1 MKILSTGEYLKVSK
15 GLIYKSVRNL
25 FPFRI
30 TSTSKLELLNPTPT
44 TLSKEYSAVNSIA
57 GWQLLSIFKNS
68 LMSLPPV
75 TKYILIENVVL
86 IKAVT

>member
-1 MKILSTGEYLKVSK
+1 MEQIFQNDIRDKMKILSNGEYLKVSK

-44 TLSKEYSAVNSIA
+44 TLSKEYSVVNFFV
-57 GWQLLSIFKNS
+57 G
-68 LMSLPPV
+68 
-75 TKYILIENVVL
+75 
-86 IKAVT
+86 